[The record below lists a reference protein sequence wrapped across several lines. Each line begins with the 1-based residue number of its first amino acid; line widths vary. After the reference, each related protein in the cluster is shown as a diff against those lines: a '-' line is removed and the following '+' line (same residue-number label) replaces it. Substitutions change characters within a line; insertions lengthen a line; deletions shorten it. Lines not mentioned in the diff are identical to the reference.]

1 MSGGL
6 NSRTSCFKLRCL
18 QNVQRCSKRSLHFK
32 CAGHWSGPFPF
43 KTHNLLRAFQRSAD
57 VHGFSKIQTVLEYH
71 IVQEIVILSKIYLP
85 EDQAILQ
92 KGNLCF
98 AGLLGINDLIA
109 KYEDRE

>member
-1 MSGGL
+1 MSGAL

-71 IVQEIVILSKIYLP
+71 IVQEIVILKDISARRSSDFAKGESLFCMFIGDELLDSKI
-85 EDQAILQ
+85 
-92 KGNLCF
+92 
-98 AGLLGINDLIA
+98 
-109 KYEDRE
+109 